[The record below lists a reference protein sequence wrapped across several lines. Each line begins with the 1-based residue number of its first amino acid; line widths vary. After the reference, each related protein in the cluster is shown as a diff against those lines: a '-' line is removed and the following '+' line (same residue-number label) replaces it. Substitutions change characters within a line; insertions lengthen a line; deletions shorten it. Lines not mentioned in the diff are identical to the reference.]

1 MKLNLQA
8 LIKSEGEGSYIVMAK
23 DVSDTGIEYP
33 DDCPYQITGVIM
45 TDDGQIAAEFPPFLR
60 YAESFMDAQYAFAEM
75 VAIAARSFGID
86 PTLMFG
92 EDDDNG
98 ID

>member
-8 LIKSEGEGSYIVMAK
+8 LIKSEGEGSYIVMAQ
-23 DVSDTGIEYP
+23 DVSDTGVEYP

-45 TDDGQIAAEFPPFLR
+45 DNDGQIIPHFPPFLR
-60 YAESFMDAQYAFAEM
+60 YAESFMDAQHAFGEM

-86 PTLMFG
+86 PITMM
-92 EDDDNG
+92 DDGDES
-98 ID
+98 D

>member
-33 DDCPYQITGVIM
+33 DNCPYQITGVIM
-45 TDDGQIAAEFPPFLR
+45 DNNGQIAGFPPFLR

-75 VAIAARSFGID
+75 VAIAARSFSMD
-86 PTLMFG
+86 PITMM
-92 EDDDNG
+92 EDNDNES
-98 ID
+98 D